1 MDNKRVIVG
10 KWYVRILEDGD
21 RYGLDDCL
29 EWQSSRSGV
38 EFYDYSQD
46 KEKFGHRGQFVSRY
60 YVETLLEDAMLN
72 YYGRNNRIDFC
83 VLEPYY
89 FVEDKDMRV
98 IIKFLEEFANVR

>member
-1 MDNKRVIVG
+1 MEKFMIIG
-10 KWYVRILEDGD
+10 KWYVRIIENGD

-38 EFYDYSQD
+38 EFYDYSQN
-46 KEKFGHRGQFVSRY
+46 KELFGYRGQFVSRY

-72 YYGRNNRIDFC
+72 YYGRNSRLDLYGD
-83 VLEPYY
+83 VPSWK
-89 FVEDKDMRV
+89 VENKEMRV